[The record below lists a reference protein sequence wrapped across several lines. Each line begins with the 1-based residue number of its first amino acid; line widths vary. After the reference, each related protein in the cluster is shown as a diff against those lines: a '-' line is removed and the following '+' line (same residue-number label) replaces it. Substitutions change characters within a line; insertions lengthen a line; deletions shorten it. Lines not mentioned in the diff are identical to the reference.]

1 MSPRAIG
8 STGVYEPYD
17 HEAPAPRRSTSPQI
31 LCSATR
37 TGRYEAYTLAAK
49 KVCADYGVALPEI
62 KVSTCGGSPWLGG
75 YHPVP
80 HAENTDLGTLIHRE
94 LQKENHA

>member
-1 MSPRAIG
+1 VICDKEWS
-8 STGVYEPYD
+8 
-17 HEAPAPRRSTSPQI
+17 
-31 LCSATR
+31 LAT
-37 TGRYEAYTLAAK
+37 YTAAAE

-62 KVSTCGGSPWLGG
+62 KTGCGTPYVGG

-80 HAENTDLGTLIHRE
+80 NADTDLGTLIHRE